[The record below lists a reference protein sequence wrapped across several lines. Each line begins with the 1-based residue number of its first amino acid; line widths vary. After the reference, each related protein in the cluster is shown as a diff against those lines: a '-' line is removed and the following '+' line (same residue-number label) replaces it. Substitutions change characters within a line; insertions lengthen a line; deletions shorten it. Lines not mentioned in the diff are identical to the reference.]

1 MQSRWSGDG
10 YRSESAC
17 AVEWCAILSDLRTL
31 GGGGMP
37 VSVYTQP
44 TLCYCD
50 VGDRNYAS
58 AFARATAGGADRTG
72 SLRVYRN
79 TADAAS
85 DTNACD
91 GNVSGRL

>member
-1 MQSRWSGDG
+1 MQPRWSGNG
-10 YRSESAC
+10 YSAESAC
-17 AVEWCAILSDLRTL
+17 AAEWCPFLSDLRTL

-44 TLCYCD
+44 TVCYCD

-58 AFARATAGGADRTG
+58 AFARAAAGGADRTV
-72 SLRVYRN
+72 SLCVYRN
-79 TADAAS
+79 TADATG

-91 GNVSGRL
+91 GNVGDQL

>member
-17 AVEWCAILSDLRTL
+17 AVEWCAILSDLCTL
-31 GGGGMP
+31 GGGGMS

-44 TLCYCD
+44 TVCYCD

-58 AFARATAGGADRTG
+58 AFARAAASGADRT
-72 SLRVYRN
+72 SRLCVYRN
-79 TADAAS
+79 TPDAAGN
-85 DTNACD
+85 TNACD